1 MITVLTWTDTSLDVS
16 SDTTT
21 SMTDI
26 PTTDIPTNDVPTTD
40 YDAATDIK
48 IYIQF

>member
-1 MITVLTWTDTSLDVS
+1 MTDMRLDVS

-21 SMTDI
+21 PMTDI
-26 PTTDIPTNDVPTTD
+26 PTTDVLTTD
-40 YDAATDIK
+40 YDAATDIS

>member
-26 PTTDIPTNDVPTTD
+26 PTNDVPTTD